1 MERLSLSRQQ
11 WRVQVD
17 QWHKSGQSMT
27 SFCKS
32 KEISKSSLSYWDSK
46 FRKENGKAS
55 SSFVE
60 LSVNSPKLSEFK
72 HSEIFFNDGTRMLFY
87 QEPDYRD
94 LKQLFS

>member
-17 QWHKSGQSMT
+17 QWQKSGQSMT

-32 KEISKSSLSYWDSK
+32 KEISKSSLSYWDGK
-46 FRKENGKAS
+46 FRKEKDEAS

-60 LSVNSPKLSEFK
+60 LSVNPPKLPEPR
-72 HSEIFFNDGTRMLFY
+72 HCEIFFPDGTRMLFY